1 MAKIIAAKK
10 SSIGV
15 SCFIIRHA
23 NHPATA
29 STSSHQK
36 YQYVNPTNYINQTG
50 GYVQIKWAE
59 LSSSNFPS
67 STPSRMNNQSSAI
80 TRPQAERM
88 REHPG
93 GQAARLRSSGMLAV
107 KRHACRSQRLL
118 GLDLRLWGEHIGL
131 LVWASRLCLN
141 LALHLKHPIK
151 SHFAPWR
158 YQVP

>member
-93 GQAARLRSSGMLAV
+93 GQAARLLLFWPVGWVDHIKEASPIGDGKFNGWAGRDKNHVAGMT
-107 KRHACRSQRLL
+107 
-118 GLDLRLWGEHIGL
+118 D
-131 LVWASRLCLN
+131 
-141 LALHLKHPIK
+141 
-151 SHFAPWR
+151 HFAAINDDFQSAFNNII
-158 YQVP
+158 YFVVI